1 LIFIYLL
8 TAQKRTKTH
17 KYKIFLVF
25 LIKNLL
31 SLLLINENAIERLL
45 AESGMSEMQKLNLLL
60 SGLKVL

>member
-1 LIFIYLL
+1 MIFIYLL